1 MTNGQKVI
9 EWKKEMHENFIHL
22 GYFELFTSEARTILE
37 HFGQAKSIRFI
48 ENKLTAYKTDLLSAK
63 KECFQWKIH
72 WYLTF

>member
-1 MTNGQKVI
+1 MFEKGD
-9 EWKKEMHENFIHL
+9 L

-63 KECFQWKIH
+63 KECFQ
-72 WYLTF
+72 